1 MRLPSTVLIGVL
13 SFVIAAGSALAL
25 RALQSSDATT
35 VPAAGTSASDIGSG
49 AAISQSPAGEDPAG
63 SSPWDDSYFPNV
75 PLVGHDGK
83 VYRFYDDL
91 VRDKIVVVNFIY
103 TSCSNICPVVTARM
117 AQVKDKLGDR
127 VGKDIF
133 FLSITIDPVRDGPE
147 IIKQY
152 AETYR
157 AGPGWLFLTGEP
169 HDIDAVRHKLG
180 ERSRTLN
187 EHRSDVILGNDKLRD
202 WGRDSAFQDTDLL
215 AETIRRLDPAHQDK
229 PRMPGSLAVA
239 NTLYDLSKTPG
250 KGLFIKACSGCHS
263 IGYGNI
269 IGPDL
274 AGVMERRDR
283 AWLKRYLIEPDV
295 MRAEGDKLAV
305 ELGAQFPNVDMPAL
319 GLSPN
324 DAEDLMTYLGSKT
337 GVASALPA
345 NPANQPAINKE

>member
-1 MRLPSTVLIGVL
+1 MIGVV
-13 SFVIAAGSALAL
+13 SFVIAAGSAFAL
-25 RALQSSDATT
+25 RALRSPEATAVPLAGTAASDGGTSTARATT
-35 VPAAGTSASDIGSG
+35 SAAEDASD
-49 AAISQSPAGEDPAG
+49 
-63 SSPWDDSYFPNV
+63 SSPWDESYFPNV

-103 TSCSNICPVVTARM
+103 TSCSNICPMVTARM

-147 IIKQY
+147 VIKQY

-202 WGRDSAFQDTDLL
+202 WGRDSAFQDTEVLV
-215 AETIRRLDPAHQDK
+215 ETILNLDPAHHEKQ
-229 PRMPGSLAVA
+229 RMPGSLATA
-239 NTLYDLSKTPG
+239 NTLYDLAKTPG

-295 MRAEGDKLAV
+295 MRAEGDKLAI

-324 DAEDLMTYLGSKT
+324 DAEDLMTYLSSKT
-337 GVASALPA
+337 GVAPA
-345 NPANQPAINKE
+345 VPAIPANQPAIHKE